1 MRAIRKLIV
10 GVTATMLSATAA
22 YAADP
27 IIIPPP
33 APPPP
38 FVAPVVSPFAGLY
51 FGGHYTQ
58 SIAFGPP
65 FRAIGGQVGFNVV
78 NGSLLFGGEARV
90 GYVLTPVN
98 SIYLQGNG
106 RVGFVLGDM
115 FLLYGTAGIGTVPGA
130 GPFNYFN
137 FGGGAE
143 VAFGNIGVFAEIT
156 RVQQIGGGANFNKFA
171 IGVNFH
177 P

>member
-10 GVTATMLSATAA
+10 GIAATMLSATAA

-58 SIAFGPP
+58 TISVGP

-78 NGSLLFGGEARV
+78 NGALLFGGEARV
-90 GYVLTPVN
+90 GYVLSPIN
-98 SIYLQGNG
+98 SLYLQGNG

-115 FLLYGTAGIGTVPGA
+115 FLIYGTAGIGSVFNA

-137 FGGGAE
+137 YGAGAE
-143 VAFGNIGVFAEIT
+143 VAFGNIGIFGEIT
-156 RVQQIGGGANFNKFA
+156 RVQGFGGGPTFSQFS